1 MKFTL
6 YYLSLFVTLI
16 LPVACET
23 GPSAR
28 IMEDDE
34 KNMVDTDGAGAA
46 AFEKLITESVTKL
59 LDRHRGDEA
68 GIQVRR
74 LAFVD
79 LQNRTKEELG
89 EWREQL
95 IDRIQI
101 GIDQHPAYRIVA
113 EELVTAVLSEM
124 GNLPVEKLLLPKS
137 QREFAK
143 VLEKKKSPVQ
153 FLMYGSLTRGG
164 TRGDDGR
171 QANYLLTLRLINAAT
186 GDTDTE
192 GAMVRKWF
200 RK

>member
-1 MKFTL
+1 MKAKLFHTIL
-6 YYLSLFVTLI
+6 LAYLT
-16 LPVACET
+16 LPVACDSV
-23 GPSAR
+23 SAR

-34 KNMVDTDGAGAA
+34 KDMVDVRSAGAA
-46 AFEKLITESVTKL
+46 AFEKMVTESVTKIL
-59 LDRHRGDEA
+59 NRHRGDA
-68 GIQVRR
+68 NGIQVRR

-124 GNLPVEKLLLPKS
+124 GNPPVEKLLLPKP

-143 VLEKKKSPVQ
+143 VLEKKNSPVQ

-164 TRGDDGR
+164 TVGNNER
-171 QANYLLTLRLINAAT
+171 QANYLLTLRLINTAT

-200 RK
+200 SK

>member
-1 MKFTL
+1 MKAK
-6 YYLSLFVTLI
+6 LFHTILLACLT
-16 LPVACET
+16 LPVACDSV
-23 GPSAR
+23 SAR
-28 IMEDDE
+28 IMGDDE
-34 KNMVDTDGAGAA
+34 KDMVDVRGAGAA
-46 AFEKLITESVTKL
+46 AFEKMVTESVTKIL
-59 LDRHRGDEA
+59 NRHRGDA
-68 GIQVRR
+68 NGIQVRR

-124 GNLPVEKLLLPKS
+124 GNPPVEKLLLPKP

-143 VLEKKKSPVQ
+143 VLEKKNSPVQ

-164 TRGDDGR
+164 TTGNNQR
-171 QANYLLTLRLINAAT
+171 QANYLLTLRLINTAT

-192 GAMVRKWF
+192 GSMVRKWF
-200 RK
+200 SK